1 MYIFLSGDHE
11 NNESKHTQE
20 YSKGG
25 EKLGLSLWAP
35 NLLQIETQFYIR
47 WHTVVLVQ
55 DMAFWYISN
64 SIHKDIF
71 YHIGIT

>member
-1 MYIFLSGDHE
+1 MYIFLSGAHK

-25 EKLGLSLWAP
+25 EKLELSLWAP
-35 NLLQIETQFYIR
+35 NLLQIEIQFYIR

-64 SIHKDIF
+64 SMDKDIF